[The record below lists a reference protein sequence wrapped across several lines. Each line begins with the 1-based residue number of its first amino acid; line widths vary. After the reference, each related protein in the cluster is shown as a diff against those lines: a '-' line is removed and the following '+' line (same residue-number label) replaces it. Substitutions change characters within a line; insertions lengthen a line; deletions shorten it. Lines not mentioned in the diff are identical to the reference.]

1 MCLFCMGFQD
11 ISYMDR
17 DISFEAVKSKTE
29 TSVTFVLIAILWH
42 PVPLTWGCGVRE
54 DEKEGGNIH

>member
-1 MCLFCMGFQD
+1 MGFQD